1 MKIDLNFSGTFYG
14 NKENLVYRA
23 WVSSPVNKAFIL
35 TDIQKN
41 VFIIEDNTHLDFDV
55 LLEES
60 DIKGEY
66 SLVQLIEEHKNI
78 GLQWKY
84 PL

>member
-1 MKIDLNFSGTFYG
+1 MGIK
-14 NKENLVYRA
+14 NLVYRP

-41 VFIIEDNTHLDFDV
+41 VFINEDNTHLDFDV

-66 SLVQLIEEHKNI
+66 SLVQLIEEHKTI

-84 PL
+84 PR